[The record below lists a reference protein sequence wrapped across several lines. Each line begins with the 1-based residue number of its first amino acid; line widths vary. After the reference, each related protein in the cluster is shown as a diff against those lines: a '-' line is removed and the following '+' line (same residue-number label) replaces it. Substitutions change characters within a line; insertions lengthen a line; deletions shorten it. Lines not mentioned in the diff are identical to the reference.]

1 MRIVAWTIV
10 ALIGAGALGTGSA
23 WAQAAPNGLALSLN
37 CSTCHGLDGK
47 GVTAVTP
54 LKGVPADTVVAAMKQ
69 FKSGERPATV
79 MNRIAKGFTDEEIQA
94 IASYLA
100 SQK

>member
-1 MRIVAWTIV
+1 MRIVMGTLL
-10 ALIGAGALGTGSA
+10 ALALSHGTA

-54 LKGVPADTVVAAMKQ
+54 LKGVPADAIVTAMKQ
-69 FKSGERPATV
+69 FKAGERPATV

-94 IASYLA
+94 IATYLA
-100 SQK
+100 SRK

>member
-1 MRIVAWTIV
+1 MLMRAGMATLL
-10 ALIGAGALGTGSA
+10 ALMAGAAHGQTG
-23 WAQAAPNGLALSLN
+23 PNGLALSLN

-54 LKGVPADTVVAAMKQ
+54 LKGMPATVIVQSMKQ
-69 FKSGERPATV
+69 FKAGERPATI
-79 MNRIAKGFTDEEIQA
+79 MNRIAKGFSDEEIQA
-94 IASYLA
+94 VADYLA

>member
-1 MRIVAWTIV
+1 MRTLAATLAIL
-10 ALIGAGALGTGSA
+10 ALGAGPA
-23 WAQAAPNGLALSLN
+23 WGQAAPNGLALSLN

-47 GVTAVTP
+47 GLTAVTP
-54 LKGVPADTVVAAMKQ
+54 LKGMPAGAIVASMKQ
-69 FKSGERPATV
+69 FKAGERPATI

-94 IASYLA
+94 IANHIA